1 MSLAFTC
8 KQASMQTTSW
18 SALLLSAFPT
28 YLVLHQSCLLS
39 LAGRLLSQ
47 CFRLGQ
53 GSCCLHM
60 NKQGKAG
67 QGGWVGV
74 TTRYIMRQA
83 LGAHVMRALLV
94 LYHVCLY
101 GDTPPS

>member
-1 MSLAFTC
+1 MNVPGLHM
-8 KQASMQTTSW
+8 QAGKHADHLLVGPPPVRISHLPGPSSVVPPEPCGPPSEPVPQTW
-18 SALLLSAFPT
+18 PGQLLPT
-28 YLVLHQSCLLS
+28 YEQ
-39 LAGRLLSQ
+39 ARQGRT
-47 CFRLGQ
+47 
-53 GSCCLHM
+53 
-60 NKQGKAG
+60 
-67 QGGWVGV
+67 GWVGV